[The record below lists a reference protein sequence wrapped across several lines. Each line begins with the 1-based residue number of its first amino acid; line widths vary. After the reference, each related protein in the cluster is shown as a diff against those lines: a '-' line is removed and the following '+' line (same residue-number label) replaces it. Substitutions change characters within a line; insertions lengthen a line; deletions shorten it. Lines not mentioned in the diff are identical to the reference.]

1 MKKIK
6 EKFKVYHDVFDIIT
20 VKSLQK
26 LNSNGYFDYIERE
39 ISVGKEA
46 NVFLAKKNNDYVIL
60 KIYRIA
66 VMDFK
71 KLKDYFLLDPRFPK
85 VRNSRYDLIFNWTKK
100 EYRNLVKAYS
110 STVRTPTPITY
121 YKNVLIESFIGE
133 KEAAPKLK
141 DKIPENPEEF
151 FEDLIKNFEKLVFK
165 ARVIHGDL
173 SEYNILNYKEKPYII
188 DFSQS
193 IPAYSPQAYEL
204 LKRDLEK
211 ISRFFKK
218 FIEEKKIKEIEKH
231 FLDKFKEEFLF

>member
-1 MKKIK
+1 LKKIK
-6 EKFKVYHDVFDIIT
+6 EKFKVYHDVFEPIT
-20 VKSLQK
+20 IKALQK
-26 LNSNGYFDYIERE
+26 LNLNGYFDYIEKE

-46 NVFLAKKNNDYVIL
+46 NVFLAKKDNDFVVL

-71 KLKDYFLLDPRFPK
+71 KLKDYFLMDPRFPK

-110 STVRTPTPITY
+110 NLVRTPTPITC

-133 KEAAPKLK
+133 NNPAPKLK
-141 DKIPENPEEF
+141 DKTPENPEDF
-151 FEDLIKNFEKLVFK
+151 FEDLVKNVEKLVFK
-165 ARVIHGDL
+165 AKVIHGDL

-193 IPAYSPQAYEL
+193 VPFYSPQAYEL
-204 LKRDLEK
+204 LKRDIEK
-211 ISRFFKK
+211 IKRFFKK
-218 FIEEKKIKEIEKH
+218 LIEEKKLKEFEDYI
-231 FLDKFKEEFLF
+231 LNKFREELI